1 MRKGDGSIQTSVES
15 LEIKNLSEYEQKID
29 TEDQDFTII
38 PLKPLPDSNSDSSPL
53 PVTPSV
59 TNTSEI
65 DEPPQPKTPPLE
77 EGLSDQNKLSRLTKN
92 RRHYPTLWYTGIEDI
107 PRLLKFRSVE
117 LWFDDEQTIIAF
129 PDGWQ
134 SPRRFVLNEIEFVA
148 QS

>member
-1 MRKGDGSIQTSVES
+1 M
-15 LEIKNLSEYEQKID
+15 LSPKFLASKSFKSYREK
-29 TEDQDFTII
+29 
-38 PLKPLPDSNSDSSPL
+38 SAPL

-59 TNTSEI
+59 TNTK
-65 DEPPQPKTPPLE
+65 EPPQPKTPPLE
-77 EGLSDQNKLSRLTKN
+77 EGLSDGDKLSHLTKN

-107 PRLLKFRSVE
+107 PRLLRFRSVE